1 MAPLVSWIGCTERLW
16 SHPLEIVNYKRTQKS
31 YVSYR
36 LMHLHLYMHTT
47 IVYLLVTNLSGNIQV
62 PQRPHYLQP
71 TPTPQHK
78 CPQRAAPPQCS
89 HTQKDKSTAQAQIA
103 YLPLSTTK
111 TPSRLFTVT
120 LGRAKYRQHKTRQA
134 LHLAGQNQKKG
145 VSVLPNTA
153 RPIPPI
159 ISLHPLSARR
169 RCSLPTA
176 CTLRLRRIVSKG
188 QQQSKQAQQEDD
200 SWSIQCD
207 T

>member
-78 CPQRAAPPQCS
+78 CPQRAAPPPVLA
-89 HTQKDKSTAQAQIA
+89 HTKRQEHSTSTDS
-103 YLPLSTTK
+103 LSTTLYHQD
-111 TPSRLFTVT
+111 T
-120 LGRAKYRQHKTRQA
+120 QQA
-134 LHLAGQNQKKG
+134 LHSHTRACKIPSTQNPPGLTPSGSKPKKG
-145 VSVLPNTA
+145 G
-153 RPIPPI
+153 
-159 ISLHPLSARR
+159 ISLTQHGKTNTPYHLSTP
-169 RCSLPTA
+169 S
-176 CTLRLRRIVSKG
+176 
-188 QQQSKQAQQEDD
+188 
-200 SWSIQCD
+200 
-207 T
+207 